1 MAEIDIQEK
10 RGQPAWVWILAALA
24 LLVLVGV
31 IWALTRNGDDRDD
44 TMMYQDTVPAAW
56 DTVPAARDTLPMRR
70 DTLPAARD
78 TLPMVPD
85 TPTSGLHQA
94 DDAIARFV
102 VFSQAPA
109 RATADS
115 PFV

>member
-31 IWALTRNGDDRDD
+31 IWALTRNGNDRDD
-44 TMMYQDTVPAAW
+44 AMYQDTVPAAW

-85 TPTSGLHQA
+85 TPTSGLDQA
-94 DDAIARFV
+94 DDAIARYV
-102 VFSQAPA
+102 VFSQGPA
-109 RATADS
+109 RDAADNT
-115 PFV
+115 FL